1 MPSEGRGSVAIRAFR
16 GTRKASV
23 YREHVI
29 PRAAFTRIAAVG
41 EREGLAVVS
50 SLRRRGQQRLDKRR
64 ARRLAEEA
72 TTMRSSGELADLDD
86 DLTAITEV
94 ARWCA
99 RAAGDAWMRFEEL

>member
-1 MPSEGRGSVAIRAFR
+1 MRSEGGVAIRAFR
-16 GTRKASV
+16 GTRKTSV

-29 PRAAFTRIAAVG
+29 PQASFARIAAVG
-41 EREGLAVVS
+41 EREGLSVVS
-50 SLRRRGQQRLDKRR
+50 SLRRRARLDKRR

-72 TTMRSSGELADLDD
+72 TAIRSSGELADLDD

-99 RAAGDAWMRFEEL
+99 RAAGDAWMSVDRG

>member
-1 MPSEGRGSVAIRAFR
+1 VSSEGRGSVAIRAFR

-23 YREHVI
+23 YREHLI
-29 PRAAFTRIAAVG
+29 PHASFARIAAVG
-41 EREGLAVVS
+41 EREGLGVVS
-50 SLRRRGQQRLDKRR
+50 SLRRRAPQRLDKRR

-72 TTMRSSGELADLDD
+72 TAMRSTGELADLDD

-99 RAAGDAWMRFEEL
+99 RAAGDAWMSFEGL